1 MPKSKKNS
9 SKLHAPSRPSST
21 TAPTLQST
29 RPVAEEPSDSESNNP
44 VVLFT
49 PEQLS
54 LDAHQQI
61 QNYLQ
66 RVSSSGFSQEDL
78 NAVLRLSQHLRVF
91 GLLSSVGYLNQTN
104 DQQGNVRQRTVP
116 VWHSL
121 IGDFLEQS
129 PIDLH
134 NAQQRRELMNG
145 TELLARSQPN
155 EYFATW
161 RRSMILAQ
169 HWNFWARAYK
179 IVN

>member
-1 MPKSKKNS
+1 
-9 SKLHAPSRPSST
+9 
-21 TAPTLQST
+21 
-29 RPVAEEPSDSESNNP
+29 
-44 VVLFT
+44 
-49 PEQLS
+49 
-54 LDAHQQI
+54 
-61 QNYLQ
+61 
-66 RVSSSGFSQEDL
+66 
-78 NAVLRLSQHLRVF
+78 VF